1 MPDFLYLS
9 SILFLSMGLFGKQT
23 RSAALIDI
31 GSASVGGALVIAR
44 EGEPLRMC
52 YSLREDVRPEAEET
66 DTDAMLRTLAY
77 VTERMHTEGLPQLGR
92 LSGSRHLHHVVTSV
106 AGPWQE
112 TTVRQIVVQDPHGFT
127 FTRAVMEKAV
137 RQTNP
142 LPGRIISD
150 TSVIATVLNGYH
162 TESPYGKHVTKAELT
177 VLTSTLDKFAAREI
191 TRTVK
196 HAFPG
201 HTIELTAFAPVS
213 FAVIADLYPLQKD
226 FVVIDVSGT
235 ATDAMIV
242 KQGII
247 AGVRSIPTG
256 IHTLMQAGR
265 KAVPVATGRTM
276 IDPARNHA
284 FAPRVAEAEEH
295 WLTELESLL
304 SAFAEEH
311 PLPRT
316 VFLLADTHARDFLKR
331 FIDGSRLRTLWLS
344 GDSLSVIAFAPEHT
358 ARLVQARGLADSDVF
373 LAMLGIFYRDRLS
386 GLKK

>member
-1 MPDFLYLS
+1 
-9 SILFLSMGLFGKQT
+9 MGLFGKKT

-31 GSASVGGALVIAR
+31 GSASVGGALVYAR

-52 YSLREDVRPEAEET
+52 YAIREDVRADAEET

-112 TTVRQIVVQDPHGFT
+112 TTVREVVIQDPHGFT
-127 FTRAVMEKAV
+127 FTRAVMEHAV
-137 RQTNP
+137 KQHTP

-162 TESPYGKHVTKAELT
+162 TESPYGKHVTKAVLT
-177 VLTSTLDKFAAREI
+177 VLTSTLDKLAARDI

-201 HTIELTAFAPVS
+201 HPVELTAFAPIA
-213 FAVIADLYPLQKD
+213 FAVISDLYPLQKD

-242 KQGII
+242 KQGVI

-256 IHTLMQAGR
+256 VHHLMRAGR
-265 KAVPVATGRTM
+265 SAAPRDTAGTPM
-276 IDPARNHA
+276 LDAARNHA
-284 FAPRVAEAEEH
+284 FAPRVAEAEEQ
-295 WLTELESLL
+295 WLGALGTLL
-304 SAFAEEH
+304 TTFAEEH
-311 PLPRT
+311 PLPRA

-331 FIDGSRLRTLWLS
+331 LIDTSRLRTLWLS
-344 GDSLSVIAFAPEHT
+344 GDSLSVIALAPEHT

-373 LAMLGIFYRDRLS
+373 LAMLGLFYRDRLS